1 MNSYAPKSGRSGW
14 SLWLEENLQLVSIA
28 GLVLFFLAAFGL
40 STLFREE
47 QSPPPVVTMADLDVV
62 MGPVKTWEEGS
73 TTRLKGVHLKI
84 KNRGDVTA
92 NGVIVMGTFRGVP
105 LQIPGKTQLTP
116 GEIGDYSITF
126 PVVVL
131 SNDSMEFTAECANCV
146 PFGTPHR

>member
-1 MNSYAPKSGRSGW
+1 MNSYTRKNGKPGW
-14 SLWLEENLQLVSIA
+14 SLWLEENFQLVSIA
-28 GLVLFFLAAFGL
+28 GLVFFFLVAFAL
-40 STLFREE
+40 STLFRAE

-84 KNRGDVTA
+84 KNRSDVTA
-92 NGVIVMGTFRGVP
+92 NGVIVMGKFRGLP
-105 LQIPGKTQLTP
+105 LQIPGKAQLTP

-146 PFGTPHR
+146 PFGTPHK